1 MKFFRLA
8 WIVPAILIALLTAMV
23 VFAQA
28 SYPRQLIA
36 TGGGFSQPQDTFF
49 TALSS
54 RSATFN
60 LSSLEILVIPAGI
73 GSNPASIT
81 DAERKAQLASAEQQ
95 RQEIEAGCQA
105 FVPMEVRCTALLVP
119 VITVNDAQASPALE
133 AFASQPDGIYF
144 LQSNAQAVLDV
155 TRGSELDQEITNAYQ
170 AGTILSGPG
179 DLFSRMVIR
188 GYRPKFEAGNAMT
201 FGAILNSG
209 SPEQGGFGLFP
220 EQAVV
225 DTNPFSDNH
234 LGSLLNVITG
244 PANPHIGIGIE
255 AGTGFE
261 LLEDRQLAG
270 FFGDSVVALLDAES
284 YQAANSIVYQ
294 PGTQL
299 IGLRNVLLQLI
310 PPGATTTYDLDR
322 RESSLGL
329 LEDSFNRNFDSL
341 HLPAG
346 AGTILLT
353 SNLLENGAEMQNLV
367 DFSNLSGGQNARLL
381 ILAFGYADNI
391 SAEQDANLIA
401 AQLEVPSQVVIV
413 QPDLVEPVRIEAGI
427 TGVILTGPDP
437 AKIRADVFLNLK
449 SSWLSG
455 MPVFADRAGAA
466 IIGLQFATTIF
477 PDEILPI
484 FSAGRYMFRPGLGFI
499 QANVEPYALQNFS
512 WERQLT
518 SAYQFPQTLV
528 IGLAPGAA
536 VQFSPEKVGVS
547 GANVVSM
554 IDFRKASLD
563 ANDAGIY
570 SIANALLDIYTPG
583 EQIQTIQADS
593 QTAPIHAPTP
603 RLETTLQAPAPTPT
617 ATAPQT
623 EILPEPTEEP
633 SGKPPTRTPRPTGT
647 PVATPPPSDPGTTNL
662 MVFFGVL
669 SVVVVIVGVW
679 LNRQIAVQ

>member
-8 WIVPAILIALLTAMV
+8 WIVPAILIALLTAMA

-36 TGGGFSQPQDTFF
+36 TGGGSSQPQDAFF
-49 TALSS
+49 AALSS

-105 FVPMEVRCTALLVP
+105 FVPVEVRCTALLVP
-119 VITVNDAQASPALE
+119 VITINDAQASPALE

-155 TRGSELDQEITNAYQ
+155 IQGSELDQEVTNAYQ

-179 DLFSRMVIR
+179 DLFSHMVIR
-188 GYRPKFEAGNAMT
+188 GYRPKFGAGNAMT
-201 FGAILNSG
+201 FGAILNG
-209 SPEQGGFGLFP
+209 DSPEQGGLGLFP

-225 DTNPFSDNH
+225 DTNPFSENH

-255 AGTGFE
+255 TGTGFE
-261 LLEDRQLAG
+261 LLEDRRLAG
-270 FFGDSVVALLDAES
+270 FFGDSVVALLDAET
-284 YQAANSIVYQ
+284 YQAANSMVYQ

-310 PPGATTTYDLDR
+310 PPGATTYDLDR

-346 AGTILLT
+346 AGNILLT
-353 SNLLENGAEMQNLV
+353 SNLLENGAEMQSLV
-367 DFSNLSGGQNARLL
+367 NFTNLSGGQNARLL
-381 ILAFGYADNI
+381 ILAIGYAENR
-391 SAEQDANLIA
+391 SAEQDTNLIA

-413 QPDLVEPVRIEAGI
+413 QPDSVEPVRIEAGT

-437 AKIRADVFLNLK
+437 AMIRADVFPNLK

-455 MPVFADRAGAA
+455 MPILADRAGAA

-477 PDEILPI
+477 PHENLPM

-499 QANVEPYALQNFS
+499 QANLEPYALRNFS

-528 IGLAPGAA
+528 IGLAPGSA
-536 VQFSPEKVGVS
+536 VEFSPEKVGVS

-554 IDFRKASLD
+554 LDFRNATLYE
-563 ANDAGIY
+563 NDAGIFG
-570 SIANALLDIYTPG
+570 IANGLLNIYTPG
-583 EQIQTIQADS
+583 EQIHTIQADS
-593 QTAPIHAPTP
+593 QTAPIHAITP
-603 RLETTLQAPAPTPT
+603 SLETTLQATAPT
-617 ATAPQT
+617 ATATALQA